1 VERIMENT
9 ITVLYSSAVLDVINT
24 SNGYIFANFLANLI
38 ETGLLLAILYI
49 VRGQKGNSSSP
60 GVGK

>member
-1 VERIMENT
+1 MDNT
-9 ITVLYSSAVLDVINT
+9 ITVLYSSAVLDLVAS
-24 SNGYIFANFLANLI
+24 SNGYIFANFLANII